1 MFAEFQIFDNTSV
14 FKIIKVKL
22 NNKIENSKD
31 FNNFLNQWL
40 DLYRKKEDFIFLFDT
55 SRVGYIP
62 VKYCYRMAKFISKLK
77 QLETQYLKRSFIV
90 VNSWIVKTLLRFTF
104 NIQSPVA
111 PVYIIRTEEL
121 ALSMNQDINNQNSV
135 SLYDYYAYY
144 PK

>member
-31 FNNFLNQWL
+31 FNNFIKQWL
-40 DLYRKKEDFIFLFDT
+40 DLYRKKKISYFYLIHPELVIYQLNIVIEFT
-55 SRVGYIP
+55 
-62 VKYCYRMAKFISKLK
+62 KFISKLK

-104 NIQSPVA
+104 NIQSPLA

-121 ALSMNQDINNQNSV
+121 KVINESR
-135 SLYDYYAYY
+135 Y
-144 PK
+144 